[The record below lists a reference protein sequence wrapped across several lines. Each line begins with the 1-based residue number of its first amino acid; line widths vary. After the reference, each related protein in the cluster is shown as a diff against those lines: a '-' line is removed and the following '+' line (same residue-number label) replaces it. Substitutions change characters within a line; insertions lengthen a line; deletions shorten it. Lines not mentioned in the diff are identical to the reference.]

1 MDPFFHESDPR
12 IRSFFKMKLIC
23 NTDLD
28 NKFIYNRVY
37 VLCKFDVV
45 QDHTNS
51 FFTSR
56 GHTIWGNIVCGFL
69 RYDVVG
75 IQHGW
80 SFENLDYYFDACLK

>member
-1 MDPFFHESDPR
+1 
-12 IRSFFKMKLIC
+12 MKLIC

-51 FFTSR
+51 FFLPAEVIQFGGILS
-56 GHTIWGNIVCGFL
+56 
-69 RYDVVG
+69 VG
-75 IQHGW
+75 SSVMMWYTTLMDLFARFI
-80 SFENLDYYFDACLK
+80 

>member
-1 MDPFFHESDPR
+1 MQ
-12 IRSFFKMKLIC
+12 IRCCAGSYQQF
-23 NTDLD
+23 
-28 NKFIYNRVY
+28 
-37 VLCKFDVV
+37 
-45 QDHTNS
+45 

>member
-28 NKFIYNRVY
+28 NKFIYDRVY

-45 QDHTNS
+45 QDYTNS
-51 FFTSR
+51 FFLPAE
-56 GHTIWGNIVCGFL
+56 GMQVGGIVC
-69 RYDVVG
+69 VG
-75 IQHGW
+75 SSVMMW
-80 SFENLDYYFDACLK
+80 